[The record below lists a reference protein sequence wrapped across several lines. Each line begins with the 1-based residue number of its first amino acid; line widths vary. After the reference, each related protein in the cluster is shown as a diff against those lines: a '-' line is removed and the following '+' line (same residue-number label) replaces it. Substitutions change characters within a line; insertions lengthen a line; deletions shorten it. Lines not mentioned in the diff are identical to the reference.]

1 MAQLQQQLRL
11 NESHLVLA
19 PLSLLQFKLIS
30 SQKFSSTSKHF
41 ILISSFIPEVFE
53 ALLLSKRRLQTF
65 VFFRNVWRAIWWWN
79 SMVIRNLIDIWMKL
93 NIEISVREVMWRKPE
108 NRDILTFDGPK
119 HRAYTRPR
127 RGFTGPHMDH
137 LLLLEMK
144 LSRNLKE
151 IQEKWRWIL
160 REIREKSRWL
170 ILRLWW
176 YFVYFTLSIFINK
189 LYFNPN
195 S

>member
-30 SQKFSSTSKHF
+30 SQKFSSTSKRVLHHF
-41 ILISSFIPEVFE
+41 ILISPFLVHPRSLWSTSYIQAPTPKSLYFSEMCGE
-53 ALLLSKRRLQTF
+53 QSDGETAWWSE
-65 VFFRNVWRAIWWWN
+65 IWQ
-79 SMVIRNLIDIWMKL
+79 IIELI
-93 NIEISVREVMWRKPE
+93 IEISVREVMWRKLE

-137 LLLLEMK
+137 LFLLEMK

-160 REIREKSRWL
+160 REIWKKSRWL
-170 ILRLWW
+170 ILRL
-176 YFVYFTLSIFINK
+176 
-189 LYFNPN
+189 
-195 S
+195 